1 MGTRE
6 EVKGVAPEENGT
18 FGLLVEL
25 TTVVELLPNDVV
37 NEPAKKRL
45 DVDEFVVM
53 DSTSEAAPD
62 KPLNGGADHEPAL
75 VSQTA
80 TALPGVVKLPPTHTL
95 L

>member
-1 MGTRE
+1 M
-6 EVKGVAPEENGT
+6 APEENGT

-37 NEPAKKRL
+37 NEPAKNRL

-62 KPLNGGADHEPAL
+62 KPLNAGPTT
-75 VSQTA
+75 S
-80 TALPGVVKLPPTHTL
+80 PP
-95 L
+95 